1 MGAGKG
7 GFHIRRHHA
16 PASWDLQ
23 GGIEEAERLLGYK
36 VVPMQEPPVPH
47 VG

>member
-23 GGIEEAERLLGYK
+23 GGIEEAERLMRYK
-36 VVPMQEPPVPH
+36 VPQRRESTAEPA
-47 VG
+47 

>member
-16 PASWDLQ
+16 SASWDLQ
-23 GGIEEAERLLGYK
+23 GGIEEAERLMGYK
-36 VVPMQEPPVPH
+36 VVLTRESITEPA
-47 VG
+47 